1 MNKAELTQKL
11 SAVEFAMW
19 DLHLYLDTH
28 PGDLSAVG
36 LYNKYYK
43 QYRMLREEYE
53 STCGKPFTYSIT
65 AFKSRTSVDTVIS
78 CVRPSL
84 FEKIPPPLKSN
95 VNAAYPSAAIVFAYF
110 FKDF

>member
-1 MNKAELTQKL
+1 MNKSELTQKL
-11 SAVEFAMW
+11 SAAEFAMW

-53 STCGKPFTYSIT
+53 STCGKLT
-65 AFKSRTSVDTVIS
+65 AIHAQGVEWLKN
-78 CVRPSL
+78 PWPW
-84 FEKIPPPLKSN
+84 EKCGC
-95 VNAAYPSAAIVFAYF
+95 
-110 FKDF
+110 DG